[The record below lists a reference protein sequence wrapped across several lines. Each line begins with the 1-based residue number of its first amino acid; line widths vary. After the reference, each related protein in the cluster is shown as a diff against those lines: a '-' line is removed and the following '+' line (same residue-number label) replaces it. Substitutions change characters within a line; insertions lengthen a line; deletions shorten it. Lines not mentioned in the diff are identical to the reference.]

1 MGLAHRTLGRSSA
14 GSTPEPS
21 CWVFDVDGSL
31 VDSLTG
37 TSLRPGARALLAH
50 LAERD
55 DRVLCWSAGGREY
68 AGQRIAQFGLDPFVS
83 GCFGKDRRD
92 DSGFYVTS
100 HLPLGA
106 GPSVFVDD
114 RPEDLAPGLTV
125 VALQPYLAED
135 PHDRGLER
143 MARLVGLAHDP

>member
-1 MGLAHRTLGRSSA
+1 MDLAHRTLGRSSA
-14 GSTPEPS
+14 GSTLEPS

-55 DRVLCWSAGGREY
+55 DRVLCWSAGGQDY
-68 AGQRIAQFGLDPFVS
+68 AAQRIAQFGLDAFVS

-92 DSGFYVTS
+92 KSGFYVTS
-100 HLPLGA
+100 HLPLGTR
-106 GPSVFVDD
+106 STVFVDD

-125 VALQPYLAED
+125 VALPPYLADD

-143 MARLVGLAHDP
+143 IARLVGLAQ